1 MCSFSKL
8 SFHIL
13 QILMT
18 PQNSFHESTEL
29 LWAYINS
36 KHVLTGKSS
45 AAGRDI
51 GMPCL
56 SDITVGML
64 WTWVRVACGLLIRVP
79 VGTGGWQSGGGML
92 GESACISSG
101 SIYSVSK
108 ATNSTKIISQYQTST
123 CTEKTV
129 LFKSIS
135 SMHLLM
141 NSEI

>member
-8 SFHIL
+8 SFHINP

-18 PQNSFHESTEL
+18 PQNSFHESTDL

-108 ATNSTKIISQYQTST
+108 ATNSTKNYFPISNIYLYWKN
-123 CTEKTV
+123 CTV
-129 LFKSIS
+129 
-135 SMHLLM
+135 
-141 NSEI
+141 

>member
-1 MCSFSKL
+1 MSTSTYMYNFK
-8 SFHIL
+8 HI
-13 QILMT
+13 
-18 PQNSFHESTEL
+18 
-29 LWAYINS
+29 
-36 KHVLTGKSS
+36 VLTGKSS

-79 VGTGGWQSGGGML
+79 VGPGDWQSGGGML

-108 ATNSTKIISQYQTST
+108 ATNSTKKIFPNI
-123 CTEKTV
+123 KHLLVLKKIV

-135 SMHLLM
+135 SMHLLI

>member
-8 SFHIL
+8 SFHIP

-108 ATNSTKIISQYQTST
+108 ATNSTKNYFPISNIFLYWKN
-123 CTEKTV
+123 CTV
-129 LFKSIS
+129 
-135 SMHLLM
+135 
-141 NSEI
+141 